1 MSTTTLGSAWDEFEK
16 NPGGDFGKTLLDPA
30 TYNLTVKDARAVSK
44 TVGKEFI
51 GLDLEVADGPYAG
64 AVTGTLHSFSEKA
77 RGIFFQNL
85 VGFGLDKAFWTSVAH
100 LPIAQALEAAAA
112 ALKGRTITGILEHN
126 DYNGK
131 ISNQFK
137 VGAIT
142 LVAAPPLPAIGG
154 IPQVGVAPVAAA
166 PPVAPPV
173 AAPVIAAAPAVAP
186 PPVIAAA
193 PAVATPPA
201 VVAAP
206 AVAAPVVVA
215 PPAVAAPAPAVV
227 PAPAPVAAPAPAAVP
242 TPVAAPPAM
251 PAPVAV
257 APVAV
262 APAVVAAP
270 ALAAV
275 AAPAAAPDPG
285 F

>member
-30 TYNLTVKDARAVSK
+30 TYNLTVKSARAVAK
-44 TVGKEFI
+44 TAGKEFI
-51 GLDLEVADGPYAG
+51 GLDLEVVDGPYAG
-64 AVTGTLHSFSEKA
+64 SVTGTLHSFSEKA

-85 VGFGLDKAFWTSVAH
+85 VGFGLDKAFWQSVSH
-100 LPIAQALEAAAA
+100 LPIAQALEVAAK
-112 ALKGRTITGILEHN
+112 ALEGRVVTGILEHN

-131 ISNQFK
+131 ITNQFK
-137 VGAIT
+137 VGAIQ
-142 LVAAPPLPAIGG
+142 LVSAPPLPAVGG
-154 IPQVGVAPVAAA
+154 VPQVGVAPAVAAA
-166 PPVAPPV
+166 PAAV
-173 AAPVIAAAPAVAP
+173 AAPAVVPAVAP
-186 PPVIAAA
+186 PAVAA
-193 PAVATPPA
+193 PAVVAAPPA

-206 AVAAPVVVA
+206 AVAAPAVA
-215 PPAVAAPAPAVV
+215 PVAGAPAVVAAPAVA

-251 PAPVAV
+251 PAPVA
-257 APVAV
+257 
-262 APAVVAAP
+262 AAP
-270 ALAAV
+270 AAVPAAVEAPAPVAAV

>member
-30 TYNLTVKDARAVSK
+30 TYNLTVKDARAVCK

-186 PPVIAAA
+186 PVIAAA
-193 PAVATPPA
+193 PAVAAPPA

-206 AVAAPVVVA
+206 AVAAPVAVA